1 MAHYLYRDNLPDHE
15 LNTARILE
23 EQKKANKAMFVVLG
37 MILAFPAL
45 LIGGGFF
52 MVAQMDKP
60 EEESLEAS
68 IRNVG
73 TKILDRDDC
82 EEGVEGYYAWNKQ
95 DGKVLND
102 EIVICT
108 NNFNKGMG
116 GYAALLKHEMT
127 HIMQACLGTTI
138 NSPDEIRQLRAK
150 LKGNNESSY
159 RTIHGA
165 YSEKDHFHEVE
176 ARWME
181 SQDFVYVNEQLQKHC
196 NSRYVAIPEGGF

>member
-1 MAHYLYRDNLPDHE
+1 MANYLHRDNLPDHKV
-15 LNTARILE
+15 NTARILE

-45 LIGGGFF
+45 LIGGGFL

-73 TKILDRDDC
+73 TKIINRDDC
-82 EEGVEGYYAWNKQ
+82 DDGVQGYYAWNKQ

-102 EIVICT
+102 EVVICT
-108 NNFNKGMG
+108 NNFDKAAG

-127 HIMQACLGTTI
+127 HIMHACLGTTI
-138 NSPDEIRQLRAK
+138 NSPDEIRTLRK
-150 LKGNNESSY
+150 ELKERNEKSY

-165 YSEKDHFHEVE
+165 YSENNHFMEVE

-181 SQDFVYVNEQLQKHC
+181 LQDYKYVNNQLQKYC
-196 NSRYVAIPEGGF
+196 GSGYL

>member
-1 MAHYLYRDNLPDHE
+1 MGVHQIRDSLPDHE
-15 LNTARILE
+15 LNSALIPE

-45 LIGGGFF
+45 LIGGGFL

-73 TKILDRDDC
+73 TKIINRDDC
-82 EEGVEGYYAWNKQ
+82 DDGVQGYYAWNKQ

-102 EIVICT
+102 EVVICT
-108 NNFNKGMG
+108 NNFNKAAG

-127 HIMQACLGTTI
+127 HIMHACLGTTI
-138 NSPDEIRQLRAK
+138 NSPDEIRELRSR
-150 LKGNNESSY
+150 LKERNQSSY
-159 RTIHGA
+159 RDIHGA